1 MATKNE
7 QLQRVWH
14 HYDNRQAHRPLSA
27 RQAVEWAVAEGL
39 LELPE
44 TDPYDVLA
52 GEMSQALREE
62 FQTDEEGRRYRVNH
76 AVRITK
82 SGVQHTFWGVMGYAP
97 HDYNGEGFR
106 AAA

>member
-52 GEMSQALREE
+52 GEM
-62 FQTDEEGRRYRVNH
+62 
-76 AVRITK
+76 
-82 SGVQHTFWGVMGYAP
+82 
-97 HDYNGEGFR
+97 
-106 AAA
+106 